1 MRILTTILTFHILLL
16 TVFPSFSSVFISV
29 EKSECTESDCCQKE
43 KSADDD
49 TCPDNKDCCMTTC
62 NPFMVCCN
70 CNAVVSQ
77 KQIISTPVSFAEQK
91 HFSFPSENGC
101 DYTAEAWNPPKT
113 V

>member
-1 MRILTTILTFHILLL
+1 M
-16 TVFPSFSSVFISV
+16 TV
-29 EKSECTESDCCQKE
+29 
-43 KSADDD
+43 
-49 TCPDNKDCCMTTC
+49 C

-77 KQIISTPVSFAEQK
+77 KQNISAPVSFSNEK
-91 HFSFPSENGC
+91 HFSIISESGC